1 MKNRVS
7 SLFLGAAFVLLSFA
21 FMSFQQQV
29 DVGDAIPIDDQVPF
43 ECTATLTCPNG
54 AVISCKGNVSCFVN
68 ARAVNCDGNVT
79 LCPRVIDPC

>member
-7 SLFLGAAFVLLSFA
+7 SLFFGAALVLLSFA

-29 DVGDAIPIDDQVPF
+29 EVGDAIPIDAVPF

-54 AVISCKGNVSCFVN
+54 AKISCKGTVSCFVN
-68 ARAVNCDGNVT
+68 AQGVNCDGNVT
-79 LCPRVIDPC
+79 LCPRVVDPC